1 MRMSCA
7 LLARARQPLHTTLL
21 SRAPRDLLR
30 AVSSSASE
38 EGGATHRMAPRRRA
52 VLGAAAAGAANGE
65 GVRLAS
71 AVIDSAEESVE
82 QLEQH
87 VG

>member
-1 MRMSCA
+1 
-7 LLARARQPLHTTLL
+7 
-21 SRAPRDLLR
+21 
-30 AVSSSASE
+30 
-38 EGGATHRMAPRRRA
+38 MAPRRRA